1 MESITNSEMDI
12 ASSSSGMAQAAVTKL
27 VGPPYR
33 RRAKNAVLNDPTLE
47 QVMGT
52 KEKALDVGVSSFI
65 MWIELIAV
73 FALVRRVSRDQ
84 SSQP

>member
-1 MESITNSEMDI
+1 MESTTNSEVDVG
-12 ASSSSGMAQAAVTKL
+12 SSSSGTAQAAVPQIVTKL

-52 KEKALDVGVSSFI
+52 KEKALDVSTSSASHVDRAN
-65 MWIELIAV
+65 LNV
-73 FALVRRVSRDQ
+73 
-84 SSQP
+84 

>member
-1 MESITNSEMDI
+1 MESTTNSEI
-12 ASSSSGMAQAAVTKL
+12 GVGSSSSGAAQAAVPQTVTKL

-52 KEKALDVGVSSFI
+52 KEKALDVSTSSI
-65 MWIELIAV
+65 SHVDRADLDV
-73 FALVRRVSRDQ
+73 
-84 SSQP
+84 